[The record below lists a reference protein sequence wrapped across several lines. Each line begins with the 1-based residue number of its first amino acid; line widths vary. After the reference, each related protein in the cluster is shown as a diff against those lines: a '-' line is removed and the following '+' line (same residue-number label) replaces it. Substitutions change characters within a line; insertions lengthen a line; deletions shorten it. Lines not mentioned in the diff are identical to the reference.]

1 MTGIIVIIVII
12 IIIRTIKHAA
22 TSNSSD
28 AYARKLGKE
37 YQDIASIDGMDGRS
51 FEYWCADLLKYN
63 GFTNVKVTPGSG
75 DQGVD
80 IIALKDGEKYAI
92 QCKRYSKD
100 LSNKSVQEVNT
111 GRTIYGCSKA
121 AVMTNQGFTSGAV
134 QAARAVDVQLWD
146 RHVIIRMLSH
156 KKEWI
161 KVQNR
166 AVNRSE
172 RVQRNK
178 QNNQTPSSATET
190 NEAKKSNIKIVPIVG
205 ISFTII
211 LFIILLLGKTST
223 TSNTVNR
230 PTTATN
236 HTYVQTAQESIKK
249 NDFNAALSALYKCVN
264 NSPSPSTMRE
274 CETLLR
280 EIKEAV
286 KENEPENGATL
297 ERTFQYFGNC
307 IIRITAENGPTVI
320 TVVDLDNPD
329 DYVRYYIRK
338 GETADVTVRGGNYKV
353 SYQTGWLWIDNN
365 IGFGDVYH
373 EGTVTELLKLYGNN
387 PTGGLPSDLWE
398 TTV

>member
-1 MTGIIVIIVII
+1 MTILIIIIAII

-37 YQDIASIDGMDGRS
+37 YQDIASIDGMDGHS

-63 GFTNVKVTPGSG
+63 GFTNIKVTPGSG

-146 RHVIIRMLSH
+146 RRVIIRMLSH

-161 KVQNR
+161 KDQNR
-166 AVNRSE
+166 AINRSE
-172 RVQRNK
+172 RVQRDK
-178 QNNQTPSSATET
+178 HNNHTCSSSTET
-190 NEAKKSNIKIVPIVG
+190 NETKKRNIRIVPIVG
-205 ISFTII
+205 ITITII
-211 LFIILLLGKTST
+211 LFIMLLLGKTST
-223 TSNTVNR
+223 TSNTVNS
-230 PTTATN
+230 PTSATN
-236 HTYVQTAQESIKK
+236 HSYIQIAREAIKK
-249 NDFNAALSALYKCVN
+249 NDYNAALTALNNCVN
-264 NSPSPSTMRE
+264 DSPSPSTMNE
-274 CETLLR
+274 CEKLLR
-280 EIKEAV
+280 EIEDAV

-329 DYVRYYIRK
+329 DFVRYYIRK
-338 GETADVTVRGGNYKV
+338 GETADVTVRGGSYKV
-353 SYQTGWLWIDNN
+353 SYQTGWLWIDDN
-365 IGFGDVYH
+365 IGFGDVYQ

-387 PTGGLPSDLWE
+387 PSGGMPSDLWE